1 MTNSD
6 SFCNQVR
13 MSAQCIVE
21 SGAAGLSGLYDLT
34 AQRLVRFAVT
44 ITRNQHDAEDA
55 VQASWFV

>member
-1 MTNSD
+1 
-6 SFCNQVR
+6 

-55 VQASWFV
+55 GVKQRLAPTIAIR